1 MGATT
6 KILNWENASGLRAR
20 HPGKTIVFT
29 NGCFDILHAGHVR
42 YLAAAKRLGDILV
55 VGLNSDASVRELKG
69 EGRPLNSQEDRAEV
83 MAALEA
89 VDYVIIFNEKRVDRL
104 LRQVRPQ
111 IYAKGGDY
119 TTRSLDPGEV
129 AALNEIGSRIE
140 ILPLVPGKSTTKLVE
155 AIQRR

>member
-1 MGATT
+1 MVEVT
-6 KILNWENASGLRAR
+6 KILDRPMAAELPNR

-42 YLAAAKRLGDILV
+42 YLAAARQLGDILV
-55 VGLNSDASVRELKG
+55 VGLNGDASVRELKG

-83 MAALEA
+83 MAALGA
-89 VDYVIIFNEKRVDRL
+89 VDYVIIFDEKRVASL

-119 TTRSLDPGEV
+119 TVKSLDPDEV
-129 AALNEIGSRIE
+129 AALKEIGATIE
-140 ILPLVPGKSTTKLVE
+140 ILPLVPGKSTSKLIQ
-155 AIQRR
+155 AIQRK